1 MTGFH
6 PLIEEQKAIALS
18 EKSFD
23 FGSGS
28 SAEQKQGIGNK
39 KGHVIL
45 LLDDGGKGI
54 DAIAKIC
61 VAADDVDAGKVVRVS
76 IFKHGAPP

>member
-23 FGSGS
+23 YGSGS

-45 LLDDGGKGI
+45 LLDDGGK
-54 DAIAKIC
+54 
-61 VAADDVDAGKVVRVS
+61 VVRVS